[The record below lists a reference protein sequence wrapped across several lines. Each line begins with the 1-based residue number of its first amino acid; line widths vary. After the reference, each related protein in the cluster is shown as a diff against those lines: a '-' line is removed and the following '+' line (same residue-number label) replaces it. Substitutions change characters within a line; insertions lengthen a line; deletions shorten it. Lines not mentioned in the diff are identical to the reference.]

1 VGNAAD
7 RAGQTLAG
15 RYQLVRLI
23 GRGAMAEVYRA
34 FDQATQMEVAIKI
47 LRQSVRNDPEAV
59 ARFEREAQ
67 AQGMIRHRNVAALFG
82 SGVTDQSEPFL
93 VVELLRGKSLRTV
106 LKTEGRV
113 SARRVASYCWQALQ
127 GLATVHALGILHR
140 DLKPANLMLEP
151 SPGPFERVI
160 VIDFGFAALEG
171 GSKLTQQG
179 HVVGSLTYMAPERLR
194 GEPGDVRSDL
204 YAIGVILCELVTGRP
219 PFEGDDDFE
228 LVNLH
233 LTAPPP
239 PLRELH
245 PAAAAEVT
253 PALEGVYRKALAK
266 QAADRFASATA
277 MAAALEEAAKTLKA

>member
-1 VGNAAD
+1 VAAAVD
-7 RAGQTLAG
+7 RAGQVLAG

-34 FDQATQMEVAIKI
+34 VDQPTQMEVAIKI
-47 LRQSVRNDPEAV
+47 LRQSLRSDPEAV

-67 AQGMIRHRNVAALFG
+67 TQGMIRHRNVAALFG
-82 SGVTDQSEPFL
+82 NGVTEQGEPFL

-151 SPGPFERVI
+151 SPGPIERVV

-171 GSKLTQQG
+171 SSKLTQQG
-179 HVVGSLTYMAPERLR
+179 HVVGSLTYLSPERLR
-194 GEPGDVRSDL
+194 GEAGDERSDL
-204 YAIGVILCELVTGRP
+204 YAMGVILCELVTGAA

-228 LVNLH
+228 LVNQH
-233 LTAPPP
+233 LQSAPP

-245 PAAAAEVT
+245 PDAAREVT
-253 PALEGVYRKALAK
+253 PALEAVYARALAK
-266 QAADRFASATA
+266 HPDQRFSSATA
-277 MAAALEEAAKTLKA
+277 MAAAIEEAAKTLRA